1 MSEAL
6 EELLGKVRAAA
17 QVRGEAWL
25 QEKVAEIL
33 TDKGKASDPQDP
45 SPCAKRV
52 RSLGPRS
59 PSPVPRNRRKVS
71 SRGRAPPEASAGQC
85 PSSEVPCPAENP
97 FTLDTDLR
105 YAPHNFGDE
114 DLRIPVNVAS
124 WRRSENGPRSEDAGI
139 VYEKEQ
145 KSRNS
150 RQRYSSPSSN
160 PRTDKA
166 ETCHS
171 TSNGKDRNTTRP
183 NNTEEESIE
192 LRIERLLQS
201 CSAAIMQDQQEDDPS
216 EPTPVSSSVPE
227 CDAWTGCG
235 SPDLNLT
242 TPDMRLLP
250 NIHQHPARA
259 SIIVDPRD
267 PYRINQGARSPSPS
281 VSSRSTLHSHRPSSG
296 RRRRRSRSTSR
307 ASISPRRIRRSR
319 SSDHSRCSRS
329 SRRHSS
335 STSSERVSSSSGS
348 YGGQSKRHAETQES
362 SHHSRAASQAP
373 SHVASSGVSVPLSSV
388 IPSSPAVF
396 SGLTVWILGHSFI
409 HWAEWRA
416 RQRCYGL
423 NLSMSAD
430 LVRIFWFGI
439 REQKWSS
446 LMDQVALMYSKFPS
460 PDVIIIHLGGND
472 IGKRATVDLIF
483 LMKQNFLELRNMF
496 PNTILIFSEIVPRLL
511 WLKSES
517 LKFCEKIRK
526 RINRSMSKFMP
537 SIGSLSFRHVDLE
550 GSVPGLFQNDW
561 VHLSEIG
568 TDIFNLNLKAM
579 VELALAGAGPLLP
592 TVG

>member
-388 IPSSPAVF
+388 IPSSPAD
-396 SGLTVWILGHSFI
+396 LHPCLVWILGNSFVTS
-409 HWAEWRA
+409 ALENVSLVPDGC
-416 RQRCYGL
+416 QLGFP
-423 NLSMSAD
+423 LSKAA
-430 LVRIFWFGI
+430 I
-439 REQKWSS
+439 RWLGFSS
-446 LMDQVALMYSKFPS
+446 LTWD
-460 PDVIIIHLGGND
+460 
-472 IGKRATVDLIF
+472 
-483 LMKQNFLELRNMF
+483 
-496 PNTILIFSEIVPRLL
+496 
-511 WLKSES
+511 
-517 LKFCEKIRK
+517 
-526 RINRSMSKFMP
+526 
-537 SIGSLSFRHVDLE
+537 
-550 GSVPGLFQNDW
+550 SV
-561 VHLSEIG
+561 
-568 TDIFNLNLKAM
+568 T
-579 VELALAGAGPLLP
+579 P
-592 TVG
+592 TVTHV